1 MNLSKWHF
9 RISDEDFDCH
19 GDEVSAGWIG
29 KETENAIFLDR
40 EDKVEQG
47 EFKAGGIHKEE
58 NVMFWRDVL
67 KADSWVMDTL
77 RGGYVL
83 PFVETPPE
91 SYEEDN
97 NASAR
102 QDMEFVRNTVRKW
115 ADQGVVKILKEK
127 PNFVSPLTVAARH
140 CIDGSIKKRLCWDGS
155 RCVNKL
161 LAQES
166 VSLSHLQ
173 NALEL
178 TEKGDLQCKY
188 DLKSAYF
195 HIKIHEHHVKYLG
208 AKFMDEKGEPVYF
221 CFLFMPFGLSSAVR
235 CMTKLFKPIVAYL
248 SSVGIRHTIFI
259 DDGRSLSRTKEDSQ
273 REFQTTLDII
283 SKAGWIIE
291 ISKTVPIDGGSTVME
306 YLGFIIDS
314 EQMSVSL
321 TQEKINSIR
330 QSVADVVQSRGH
342 QVGAKTV
349 AKMLGKMS
357 SAEPALGPFSLIMAR
372 LAYGELD
379 KVVQERGWRATLR
392 LSDEAIAS
400 LQDFFENFEKFNG
413 YPIRSAG
420 TAVSVM
426 SILGP
431 PSGHMKTSV
440 IPNHIKSVPEE
451 IWCGDAS
458 DYAVCAYSIK
468 STKNHYFIGRLSN
481 LEMSLSSGHREL
493 LTVKYALQAHLS
505 STGPWETATTLYWVT
520 DSSNLVAFLTKG
532 SSKTP
537 IQKEILEVLCIAKQ
551 LRIRIV
557 PIHLLRED
565 PRIKVADAGSKCPDT
580 DDWSIDPKSFGW
592 IQNNF
597 EKFTIDL
604 FADESNHKVERFYSN
619 FLCPSSLGI
628 DAFCHS
634 WDNEV
639 SWICPP
645 VNLIIHVIRKI
656 KETHGKGVLVV
667 PQWPTARFWPIL
679 FPKGKLAF
687 PFFRTLEF
695 QPTILQNQRARS
707 MLAGR
712 VPFSFIAC
720 LFDQGTKANSSVS

>member
-1 MNLSKWHF
+1 
-9 RISDEDFDCH
+9 
-19 GDEVSAGWIG
+19 
-29 KETENAIFLDR
+29 
-40 EDKVEQG
+40 
-47 EFKAGGIHKEE
+47 
-58 NVMFWRDVL
+58 
-67 KADSWVMDTL
+67 
-77 RGGYVL
+77 
-83 PFVETPPE
+83 
-91 SYEEDN
+91 
-97 NASAR
+97 
-102 QDMEFVRNTVRKW
+102 
-115 ADQGVVKILKEK
+115 VVKILKEK

-140 CIDGSIKKRLCWDGS
+140 CIDGSIKWDGS
-155 RCVNKL
+155 RGVNKL

-195 HIKIHEHHVKYLG
+195 HNKIHEHHVKYLG

-259 DDGRSLSRTKEDSQ
+259 DDGRSLSRTKEDSK

-283 SKAGWIIE
+283 SKAGWTIKN
-291 ISKTVPIDGGSTVME
+291 SKTVPVDGGSTVIE

-330 QSVADVVQSRGH
+330 QSVADIVQSRER

-357 SAEPALGPFSLIMAR
+357 SAELALGPFSLIMAR

-379 KVVQERGWRATLR
+379 KAVQERGWRATLR
-392 LSDEAIAS
+392 LSDEAIGS
-400 LQDFFENFEKFNG
+400 LQDFFKNLGKFNG

-431 PSGHMKTSV
+431 PSGHMKTSI

-458 DYAVCAYSIK
+458 DYAVCDSIK
-468 STKNHYFIGRLSN
+468 STKNHYFIGCLSN
-481 LEMSLSSGHREL
+481 SEMSLSSGHLEL

-505 STGPWETATTLYWVT
+505 LTGPWETARTLYWVT
-520 DSSNLVAFLTKG
+520 DSSNLVAFLMKG

-537 IQKEILEVLCIAKQ
+537 IQKEVLEVFRIAKQ
-551 LRIRIV
+551 LHIWLV
-557 PIHLLRED
+557 PIHLLQED
-565 PRIKVADAGSKCPDT
+565 PHIKVADAGSKCPDT
-580 DDWSIDPKSFGW
+580 DDWSIDPESFGW

-604 FADESNHKVERFYSN
+604 FADESNHKVERFYSH
-619 FLCPSSLGI
+619 LCPSSLGI

-639 SWICPP
+639 C
-645 VNLIIHVIRKI
+645 
-656 KETHGKGVLVV
+656 
-667 PQWPTARFWPIL
+667 
-679 FPKGKLAF
+679 
-687 PFFRTLEF
+687 
-695 QPTILQNQRARS
+695 
-707 MLAGR
+707 
-712 VPFSFIAC
+712 
-720 LFDQGTKANSSVS
+720 